1 MLESQPR
8 EIDARRYD
16 PFVMVGVDAD
26 TVTLQVE
33 CVLTVLHMLQ
43 LVLVEVRPPP
53 DASINNVRK
62 TFSSCDLKPTI

>member
-1 MLESQPR
+1 MLERQPS

-33 CVLTVLHMLQ
+33 CVLTVLYMLQ
-43 LVLVEVRPPP
+43 LVLVEIGPPP
-53 DASINNVRK
+53 DASVYNVRK
-62 TFSSCDLKPTI
+62 TFPSCDLKPTI